1 MFKFFITYFSKIC
14 YNYLMK
20 IEYVSLD
27 VLKAYVQ
34 NQGIEDN
41 RVKKQYNSKHKRL
54 KEQELCK

>member
-1 MFKFFITYFSKIC
+1 
-14 YNYLMK
+14 
-20 IEYVSLD
+20 
-27 VLKAYVQ
+27 

>member
-1 MFKFFITYFSKIC
+1 MKKYFWSGS
-14 YNYLMK
+14 YFLATTGG
-20 IEYVSLD
+20 VSLD